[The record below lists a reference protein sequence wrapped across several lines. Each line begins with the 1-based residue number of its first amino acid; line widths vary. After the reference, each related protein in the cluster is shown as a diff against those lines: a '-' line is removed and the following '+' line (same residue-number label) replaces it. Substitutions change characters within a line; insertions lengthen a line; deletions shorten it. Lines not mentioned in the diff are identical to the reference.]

1 MDALLILLR
10 VVLGIAIAAFV
21 TVVSLRLL
29 GMRRGWLRALISG
42 LIGWGIA
49 GLIALDLAQ
58 WHWGAQGLFL
68 HTLVIG
74 IPTTMAVAVI
84 LDLLARPVRSRSES
98 TPASSPRRARCAHCG
113 DGSTCCGVIASC
125 CAWPGAKASGR

>member
-10 VVLGIAIAAFV
+10 VVLGIAIAALV

-42 LIGWGIA
+42 VIGWGIA
-49 GLIALDLAQ
+49 GLIALDLAE
-58 WHWGAQGLFL
+58 WDWGAQGLFL
-68 HTLVIG
+68 HTLAIG

-84 LDLLARPVRSRSES
+84 LDLLARPVRSRSAS
-98 TPASSPRRARCAHCG
+98 TRAS
-113 DGSTCCGVIASC
+113 
-125 CAWPGAKASGR
+125 